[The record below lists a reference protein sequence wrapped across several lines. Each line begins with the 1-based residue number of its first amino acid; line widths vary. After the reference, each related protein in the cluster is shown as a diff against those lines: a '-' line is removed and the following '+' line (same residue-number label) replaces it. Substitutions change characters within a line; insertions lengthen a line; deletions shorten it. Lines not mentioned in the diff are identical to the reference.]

1 MVRELRE
8 LVETIANIDT
18 TVDIE
23 DIKAVASFSPDVDT
37 KIKELRDFLTGL
49 KIKPSFAAEL
59 ITGETVTV
67 TEPLIV
73 ARQKQPEPAVE
84 QTAESESDTETI
96 AANEDC
102 SFPELVELGLSEE
115 RIAELYKLYKSRKN
129 SRKMS
134 FVTCIK
140 CCKFIEDKINSTKIR
155 LMKVKVVP
163 VLKEYLKMIDPDTE
177 YNLCNIHDFLK
188 GSALGCISKQF
199 FTFKD
204 GYLLKAS

>member
-8 LVETIANIDT
+8 IVESIASIDT
-18 TVDIE
+18 SVDIE
-23 DIKAVASFSPDVDT
+23 DVKAIAQFNPETDR
-37 KIKELRDFLTGL
+37 KIRELREFLL
-49 KIKPSFAAEL
+49 KLNIGPSFTAEL
-59 ITGETVTV
+59 PTGETVTV

-73 ARQKQPEPAVE
+73 AEQKKSEPETGSADV
-84 QTAESESDTETI
+84 QTE
-96 AANEDC
+96 NV
-102 SFPELVELGLSEE
+102 SFPELLELGLTEE
-115 RIAELYKLYKSRKN
+115 RIAELYKLYQSRKN

-163 VLKEYLKMIDPDTE
+163 VLKEYLKIIDPETE

-188 GSALGCISKQF
+188 GSALGCISKHF
-199 FTFKD
+199 FTYKD

>member
-8 LVETIANIDT
+8 IIEDIVSIDP

-23 DIKAVASFSPDVDT
+23 DIKAVAGFSPDIDA
-37 KIKELRDFLTGL
+37 KIRELRDFLTQL
-49 KIKPSFAAEL
+49 NIRPSFMAEL
-59 ITGETVTV
+59 PTGETVTA
-67 TEPLIV
+67 TEPLI
-73 ARQKQPEPAVE
+73 
-84 QTAESESDTETI
+84 TAEQKKSEPGTET
-96 AANEDC
+96 ANVQTENV
-102 SFPELVELGLSEE
+102 SFPELLELGLTEE
-115 RIAELYKLYKSRKN
+115 RIAELYKLYQSRKN

-140 CCKFIEDKINSTKIR
+140 CCKFIEDKIDSTKIR

-163 VLKEYLKMIDPDTE
+163 VLKEYLKMIDPETE

-188 GSALGCISKQF
+188 GSALGCISKHF

>member
-8 LVETIANIDT
+8 IVESIASIDT
-18 TVDIE
+18 SVDIE
-23 DIKAVASFSPDVDT
+23 DVKAIAQFNPETDR
-37 KIKELRDFLTGL
+37 KIRELREFLL
-49 KIKPSFAAEL
+49 KLNIKPTSEL
-59 ITGETVTV
+59 PTGETVTV

-73 ARQKQPEPAVE
+73 AEQKKSEPETGSADV
-84 QTAESESDTETI
+84 QTE
-96 AANEDC
+96 NV
-102 SFPELVELGLSEE
+102 SFPELLELGLTEE
-115 RIAELYKLYKSRKN
+115 RIAELYKLYQSRKN

-163 VLKEYLKMIDPDTE
+163 VLKEYLKIIDPETE

-188 GSALGCISKQF
+188 GSALGCISKHF
-199 FTFKD
+199 FTYKD

>member
-8 LVETIANIDT
+8 IIEDIVSIDT

-23 DIKAVASFSPDVDT
+23 DIKAVAGFSPDVDA
-37 KIKELRDFLTGL
+37 KIRELRDFLTQL
-49 KIKPSFAAEL
+49 SVRPSFTAEL
-59 ITGETVTV
+59 PTGETVTM
-67 TEPLIV
+67 TEPLI
-73 ARQKQPEPAVE
+73 
-84 QTAESESDTETI
+84 TAEQKKSEPETATADVQTE
-96 AANEDC
+96 NV
-102 SFPELVELGLSEE
+102 SFPELIELGLTEE
-115 RIAELYKLYKSRKN
+115 RIAELYKLYQSRKS

-140 CCKFIEDKINSTKIR
+140 CCKFIEDKIDSTKIR

-163 VLKEYLKMIDPDTE
+163 VLKEYLKMIDPETD

-188 GSALGCISKQF
+188 GNALGCISKHF

>member
-8 LVETIANIDT
+8 IVESIASIDT
-18 TVDIE
+18 SVDIE
-23 DIKAVASFSPDVDT
+23 DVKAIAQFNPETDR
-37 KIKELRDFLTGL
+37 KIRELREFLL
-49 KIKPSFAAEL
+49 KLNLGPSFTAEL
-59 ITGETVTV
+59 PTGETVTV

-73 ARQKQPEPAVE
+73 AEQKKSEPETGSADV
-84 QTAESESDTETI
+84 QTE
-96 AANEDC
+96 NV
-102 SFPELVELGLSEE
+102 SFPELLELGLTEE
-115 RIAELYKLYKSRKN
+115 RIAELYKLYQSRKN

-163 VLKEYLKMIDPDTE
+163 VLKEYLKIIDPETE

-188 GSALGCISKQF
+188 GSALGCISKHF
-199 FTFKD
+199 FTYKD

>member
-1 MVRELRE
+1 MVRELKNI
-8 LVETIANIDT
+8 VESIALIDT
-18 TVDIE
+18 SVDIE
-23 DIKAVASFSPDVDT
+23 DVKAIAQFDSETDR
-37 KIKELRDFLTGL
+37 KIRELREFLL
-49 KIKPSFAAEL
+49 KLNIGPSFTAEL
-59 ITGETVTV
+59 PTGETVTV

-73 ARQKQPEPAVE
+73 AEQKKSEPETGSADV
-84 QTAESESDTETI
+84 QTE
-96 AANEDC
+96 NV
-102 SFPELVELGLSEE
+102 SFPELLELGLTEE
-115 RIAELYKLYKSRKN
+115 RIAELYKLYQSRKN

-163 VLKEYLKMIDPDTE
+163 ILKEYLKIIDPETE

-188 GSALGCISKQF
+188 GSALSCISKHF
-199 FTFKD
+199 FTYKD

>member
-8 LVETIANIDT
+8 IIEDIASLDT
-18 TVDIE
+18 TADIE
-23 DIKAVASFSPDVDT
+23 DIKAVAGFSPNVDV
-37 KIKELRDFLTGL
+37 KIRELRDFLTQL
-49 KIKPSFAAEL
+49 NIKPSFTAEL
-59 ITGETVTV
+59 PTGETVNV
-67 TEPLIV
+67 TEPLII
-73 ARQKQPEPAVE
+73 AEQKKSEPETGSADV
-84 QTAESESDTETI
+84 QTE
-96 AANEDC
+96 NV
-102 SFPELVELGLSEE
+102 SFPELLELGLTEE
-115 RIAELYKLYKSRKN
+115 IIAELYKLYQSRKN

-140 CCKFIEDKINSTKIR
+140 CCKFIEDKIDSTKIR

-163 VLKEYLKMIDPDTE
+163 VLKEYLKMIDPETE

-188 GSALGCISKQF
+188 GSALGCISKHF

>member
-8 LVETIANIDT
+8 IIEDIVSIDT

-23 DIKAVASFSPDVDT
+23 DIKAVVEFSPDVDA
-37 KIKELRDFLTGL
+37 KIRELRDFLTQL
-49 KIKPSFAAEL
+49 NIRPSFTAEL
-59 ITGETVTV
+59 PTGETVTA
-67 TEPLIV
+67 TEPLI
-73 ARQKQPEPAVE
+73 
-84 QTAESESDTETI
+84 TAEQKKSEPGTET
-96 AANEDC
+96 ANVQTENV
-102 SFPELVELGLSEE
+102 SFPELLELGLTEE
-115 RIAELYKLYKSRKN
+115 RIAELYKLYQSRKN

-140 CCKFIEDKINSTKIR
+140 CCKFIEDKIDSTKIR

-163 VLKEYLKMIDPDTE
+163 VLKEYLKMIDPETE

-188 GSALGCISKQF
+188 GSALGCISKHF
-199 FTFKD
+199 FTYKD

>member
-1 MVRELRE
+1 MVRELKNI
-8 LVETIANIDT
+8 VESIALIDT
-18 TVDIE
+18 SVDIE
-23 DIKAVASFSPDVDT
+23 DVKAIAQFDSETDR
-37 KIKELRDFLTGL
+37 KIRELREFLL
-49 KIKPSFAAEL
+49 KLNIGPSFTAEL
-59 ITGETVTV
+59 PTGETVTV

-73 ARQKQPEPAVE
+73 AEQKKSEPETGSADV
-84 QTAESESDTETI
+84 QTE
-96 AANEDC
+96 NV
-102 SFPELVELGLSEE
+102 SFPELLELGLTEE
-115 RIAELYKLYKSRKN
+115 RIAELYKLYQSRKN

-163 VLKEYLKMIDPDTE
+163 ILKEYLKIIDPETE

-188 GSALGCISKQF
+188 GSALGCISKHF
-199 FTFKD
+199 FTYKD

>member
-8 LVETIANIDT
+8 IIEDIVSIDT
-18 TVDIE
+18 TTDIE
-23 DIKAVASFSPDVDT
+23 DIKAVAGFSPDVDA
-37 KIKELRDFLTGL
+37 KIRELRDFLTQL
-49 KIKPSFAAEL
+49 NIRPSFTAEL
-59 ITGETVTV
+59 PTGETVTV
-67 TEPLIV
+67 TEPLI
-73 ARQKQPEPAVE
+73 
-84 QTAESESDTETI
+84 TAEQKKSEPETGTANVQTE
-96 AANEDC
+96 NV
-102 SFPELVELGLSEE
+102 SFPELLELGLTEE
-115 RIAELYKLYKSRKN
+115 RIAELYKLYQSRKN

-140 CCKFIEDKINSTKIR
+140 CCKFIEDKIDSTKIR

-163 VLKEYLKMIDPDTE
+163 VLKEYLKMIDPETE

-188 GSALGCISKQF
+188 GSALGCISKHF

>member
-8 LVETIANIDT
+8 IVESIASIDT
-18 TVDIE
+18 SVDIE
-23 DIKAVASFSPDVDT
+23 DVKAVAQFNPETDR
-37 KIKELRDFLTGL
+37 KIRELREFLL
-49 KIKPSFAAEL
+49 KLNIGPSFTAEL
-59 ITGETVTV
+59 PTGETVPV

-73 ARQKQPEPAVE
+73 AEQKKSEPETGSADV
-84 QTAESESDTETI
+84 QTE
-96 AANEDC
+96 NV
-102 SFPELVELGLSEE
+102 SFPELLELGLTEE
-115 RIAELYKLYKSRKN
+115 RIAELYKLYQSRKN

-163 VLKEYLKMIDPDTE
+163 VLKEYLKIIDPETE

-188 GSALGCISKQF
+188 GSALGCISKHF
-199 FTFKD
+199 FTYKD

>member
-8 LVETIANIDT
+8 IVESIASIDT
-18 TVDIE
+18 SVDIE
-23 DIKAVASFSPDVDT
+23 DVKAIAQFNPETDR
-37 KIKELRDFLTGL
+37 KIRELREFLL
-49 KIKPSFAAEL
+49 KLNIKPTSEL
-59 ITGETVTV
+59 PTGETVPV

-73 ARQKQPEPAVE
+73 AEQKKSEPETGSADV
-84 QTAESESDTETI
+84 QTE
-96 AANEDC
+96 NV
-102 SFPELVELGLSEE
+102 SFPELLELGLTEE
-115 RIAELYKLYKSRKN
+115 RIAELYKLYQSRKN

-163 VLKEYLKMIDPDTE
+163 VLKEYLKIIDPETE

-188 GSALGCISKQF
+188 GSALGCISKHF
-199 FTFKD
+199 FTYKD